1 MCLNMQSSK
10 YFAQEGIVMKLGKD
24 YDKLIQICAYTY
36 TYIHIYIYVYIY
48 IRTHMWIQDEYLMK
62 LVKEY
67 DELINIYEYTYLY
80 IYQYMYTLNTGRM
93 CAEGGER
100 V

>member
-1 MCLNMQSSK
+1 MCI
-10 YFAQEGIVMKLGKD
+10 YI
-24 YDKLIQICAYTY
+24 YTY
-36 TYIHIYIYVYIY
+36 TYIYIYVYIY
-48 IRTHMWIQDEYLMK
+48 IRTHMWIQDEYVMK

>member
-1 MCLNMQSSK
+1 VH
-10 YFAQEGIVMKLGKD
+10 IH
-24 YDKLIQICAYTY
+24 
-36 TYIHIYIYVYIY
+36 IHIYIYVYIY
-48 IRTHMWIQDEYLMK
+48 IRTHMWIQDEYVMK

-67 DELINIYEYTYLY
+67 DELINIYEYTCLY